1 MDSDGRKRGKL
12 EYAMYG
18 DGAAVKMGSS
28 HLADF
33 LNSNSVPET
42 DLLRISTEKQNRLST
57 EEVNP
62 LLDQD
67 LPIPGSSYIKQVE
80 VDDITVAGDVKDS
93 NSVKQ
98 NEMVVVV
105 CDVTHRMEPGGKDYN
120 YAAASKGAKVLSCN
134 KEAKGVTSIL
144 SQDKDKYLLN
154 PCSTEEK
161 FVVIALSDKTLVN
174 TIKLANFEHYSSN
187 LKE

>member
-18 DGAAVKMGSS
+18 DSAAVKMGSS

-42 DLLRISTEKQNRLST
+42 DLLRISTEKQNLLST

-67 LPIPGSSYIKQVE
+67 LPMPGSINGDKGGP
-80 VDDITVAGDVKDS
+80 DVACVNETAIS
-93 NSVKQ
+93 NKWK
-98 NEMVVVV
+98 
-105 CDVTHRMEPGGKDYN
+105 MEPGGKDYN
-120 YAAASKGAKVLSCN
+120 YAAAFLSCN
-134 KEAKGVTSIL
+134 KEAKGATSIL
-144 SQDKDKYLLN
+144 SQDKEKYLLN

-161 FVVIALSDKTLVN
+161 FVVIALSDKMLVN

>member
-18 DGAAVKMGSS
+18 DSAAVKMGSS

-42 DLLRISTEKQNRLST
+42 DLLRISTEKQNLLST

-67 LPIPGSSYIKQVE
+67 LPMPGSMLGFLRILGLFYYSLKLRSCFYVILLQSEVTNPLTYIVIFFSCTTLQAAIESCQSFLVSFFFLLWGLLWLSTLLIRNGDKGGPDVACVNE
-80 VDDITVAGDVKDS
+80 TAISNKWKSMIT
-93 NSVKQ
+93 Q
-98 NEMVVVV
+98 LQEMSKT
-105 CDVTHRMEPGGKDYN
+105 VT
-120 YAAASKGAKVLSCN
+120 L
-134 KEAKGVTSIL
+134 
-144 SQDKDKYLLN
+144 
-154 PCSTEEK
+154 
-161 FVVIALSDKTLVN
+161 
-174 TIKLANFEHYSSN
+174 
-187 LKE
+187 

>member
-1 MDSDGRKRGKL
+1 
-12 EYAMYG
+12 MYG
-18 DGAAVKMGSS
+18 DSAAVKMGSS

-42 DLLRISTEKQNRLST
+42 DLLRISTEKQNLLST

-67 LPIPGSSYIKQVE
+67 LPMPGSML
-80 VDDITVAGDVKDS
+80 
-93 NSVKQ
+93 
-98 NEMVVVV
+98 EMVTKS
-105 CDVTHRMEPGGKDYN
+105 VTHRMEPGGKDYN
-120 YAAASKGAKVLSCN
+120 YAAAFLSCN
-134 KEAKGVTSIL
+134 KEAKGATSIL
-144 SQDKDKYLLN
+144 SQDKEKYLLN

-161 FVVIALSDKTLVN
+161 FAVIALSDKMLVN